1 MYWYAA
7 RCKTGRTEKLVS
19 ALNKQE
25 NMYAFM
31 PKSER
36 YFGRN
41 GQLVKFVVK
50 EIYPDYIF
58 IKSNLD
64 QEAFDEQFKEYFK
77 TINGFVDLL
86 EYKNTYPLT
95 SEEQLL
101 LEKLLDN
108 TDTIKHTKGMIVD
121 RRFVPTD
128 GPLVGLE
135 DMIKK
140 VDKHRRFATL
150 DTEIL
155 TGKLFVA
162 IDY

>member
-1 MYWYAA
+1 MEGLEVTMYWYVA
-7 RCKTGRTEKLVS
+7 RCKTGRTKKLVS
-19 ALNKQE
+19 TLNKQV
-25 NMYAFM
+25 NMNAFI

-36 YFGRN
+36 CFGR
-41 GQLVKFVVK
+41 GETAEFIVK
-50 EIYPDYIF
+50 EI
-58 IKSNLD
+58 
-64 QEAFDEQFKEYFK
+64 
-77 TINGFVDLL
+77 
-86 EYKNTYPLT
+86 YPLT
-95 SEEQLL
+95 SEEQSL

-108 TDTIKHTKGMIVD
+108 TDTIKHTRGVIVD

-140 VDKHRRFATL
+140 VDKYRRFATL

-155 TGKLFVA
+155 TGKLLVA